1 MGFSGPL
8 IRDRGAVALEHRAGP
23 PTGQAHQIGLAST
36 FSKPQVR
43 KGMAEQ
49 VHVEAIDA
57 GLAASATEE
66 LRDARG
72 GDAALLADP
81 EPFQVGVRMPG
92 PGP

>member
-23 PTGQAHQIGLAST
+23 PTGQAHQIGLASA
-36 FSKPQVR
+36 FPKPRVR
-43 KGMAEQ
+43 KGVAEQ
-49 VHVEAIDA
+49 VRVEAFNA

-81 EPFQVGVRMPG
+81 EPFQVGVRVPG
-92 PGP
+92 ASP